1 MRVSFTDDAGHD
13 EALTKPVTGPVAP
26 RPPLTASLEAAPAC
40 RNGEN
45 AFTLE
50 LWLRKEVNLGYKNL
64 RDHAFTVTGG
74 TVKKAQR
81 LEKGSHIRWQITL
94 EPASGASVTVVLP
107 VTTDCNAQ
115 GAICTEDGRKLSNRN
130 EFTVSGVGG

>member
-1 MRVSFTDDAGHD
+1 MSFAADPGHD
-13 EALTKPVTGPVAP
+13 ETLTRA
-26 RPPLTASLEAAPAC
+26 TAADGQLRGSAC
-40 RNGEN
+40 RPQEEN
-45 AFTLE
+45 AFTLK
-50 LWLRKEVNLGYKNL
+50 LWLRKEVNLGYKTPP
-64 RDHAFTVTGG
+64 DHAFTVTGG

-81 LEKGSHIRWQITL
+81 LEKGSNIRWQITV